1 MRHLATEQVPTPHT
15 TEFYRMRA
23 LGEAETRVRDLKLKL
38 EDVNREM
45 YDFRTEHT
53 VCLGSQIYFKSG
65 SITGRAA
72 LDAQWREL
80 VVKQDQLLQQWN
92 QALAEY
98 ASVKSQST

>member
-1 MRHLATEQVPTPHT
+1 MRKTSAEAIPAHS
-15 TEFYRMRA
+15 TEFYQMRA

-65 SITGRAA
+65 SIDGRQA

-80 VVKQDQLLQQWN
+80 IVKQDRLLTKWN
-92 QALAEY
+92 QALAEF
-98 ASVKSQST
+98 AALKT